1 MRTIPKEALVFLDK
15 LRKNNN
21 REWFNSHKEDFKVI
35 ENQMKGFYQ
44 EVGRLMKE
52 HDDISEIKA
61 YRIYRDIRFSKDKTP
76 FKQHFSAYFGRR
88 KPELRGG
95 YYLHIEPGG
104 NSMIGVGF
112 WNPVKSD

>member
-1 MRTIPKEALVFLDK
+1 MRTIPKEVLVFLDK

-61 YRIYRDIRFSKDKTP
+61 YRIYRDIRFSRKDNTN
-76 FKQHFSAYFGRR
+76 GRR
-88 KPELRGG
+88 ICHSKKDTDKKWSADEVWYFLRC
-95 YYLHIEPGG
+95 
-104 NSMIGVGF
+104 
-112 WNPVKSD
+112 